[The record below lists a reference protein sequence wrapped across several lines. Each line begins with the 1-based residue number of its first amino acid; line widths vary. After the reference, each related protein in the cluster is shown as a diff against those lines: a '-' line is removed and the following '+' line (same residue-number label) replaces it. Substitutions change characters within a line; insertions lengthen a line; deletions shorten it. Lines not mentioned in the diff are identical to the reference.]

1 MEIKNISFEIKDNG
15 CRICAIC
22 DGQQIGSIFF
32 VKIGPDKIMISDAE
46 IEESYK
52 DTDIE
57 LRLIEKII
65 KIAREQNRKIISICP
80 YVSDIFIRHPEFDDV
95 RLVNQGR

>member
-22 DGQQIGSIFF
+22 DNKQIGSIFF

-46 IEESYK
+46 IEESFK
-52 DTDIE
+52 DSDIE
-57 LRLIEKII
+57 LKLIEKII
-65 KIAREQNRKIISICP
+65 QIAREQNRKIISICP
-80 YVSDIFIRHPEFDDV
+80 YVSNIFIRHPEFDDV